1 MKPAL
6 FTNCS
11 TAMTAS
17 LLRRASTR
25 LSRVLTGGLAL
36 GGSSQL
42 TVSLARTNVALVL
55 PRAVRPSTSA
65 ILKYAS
71 GARVSTRKAPP
82 PHRCG
87 GVHKLAVPYSARR
100 GPRYPTQI
108 LHPPFP
114 RRAETRLFQSS

>member
-11 TAMTAS
+11 TAMTES

-65 ILKYAS
+65 ILKHAS
-71 GARVSTRKAPP
+71 G
-82 PHRCG
+82 
-87 GVHKLAVPYSARR
+87 
-100 GPRYPTQI
+100 PRASRT
-108 LHPPFP
+108 HV
-114 RRAETRLFQSS
+114 AWRLRSFVTNRHE